1 MPLSSSEIKRLTA
14 FSARPQISHVIFDM
28 DGTLS
33 WLRHG
38 WPEMMCTLFQR
49 YLPLKK
55 GETEQ
60 SLRELLLSEIL
71 SLNGK
76 PSMYQ
81 MLRFHELIAE
91 RGGTAPSA
99 EQLLEE
105 YQSQLDHAIE
115 ERSQRLANE
124 ETKPDEF
131 VVHGARALLE
141 KLQQRGL
148 TLIILSGTI
157 EHRVKHE
164 AGLLNLAHFFR
175 RHIYG
180 GTPDHTRFSKLDVI
194 QRILQEEGISGEH
207 LLSFGDGP
215 VEIAFTKQVGGLAV
229 AVASDE
235 NENGSGVPDPH
246 KAEQLTKA
254 GADALIAD
262 YRNPDAIVSTFLG
275 DTSS

>member
-1 MPLSSSEIKRLTA
+1 MPPSSPELKHLTD

-38 WPEMMCTLFQR
+38 WPEMMCTLFR
-49 YLPLKK
+49 HYLPLKS
-55 GETEQ
+55 GESEESVQ
-60 SLRELLLSEIL
+60 HFLLSEIL

-76 PSMYQ
+76 PSMFQ
-81 MLRFHELIAE
+81 MLRFQELLAE
-91 RGGTAPSA
+91 RGGTSPSP

-105 YQSQLDHAIE
+105 YQSRLDHAIE
-115 ERSQRLANE
+115 VRSQRIANH

-131 VVHGARALLE
+131 VVYGARALLE

-164 AGLLNLAHFFR
+164 AGLLNLAHFFG

-194 QRILQEEGISGEH
+194 HRIMREEKISGEH

-246 KAEQLTKA
+246 KAEQLTRA
-254 GADALIAD
+254 GADGLIAD
-262 YRNPDAIVSTFLG
+262 YRNPEMIISTFFGG
-275 DTSS
+275 D